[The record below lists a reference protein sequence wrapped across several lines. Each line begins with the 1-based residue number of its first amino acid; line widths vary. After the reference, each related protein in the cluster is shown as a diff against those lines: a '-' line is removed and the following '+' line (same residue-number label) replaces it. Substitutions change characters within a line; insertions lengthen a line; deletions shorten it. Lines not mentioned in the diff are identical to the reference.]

1 MKKLVLPVMFLIALS
16 AIWGFQWKDRNK
28 KVKYQLEI
36 TSLNETEA
44 SFHATL
50 RLGGESIRLNE
61 QKTPYNTSIEASD
74 LEGLVS
80 ATDPVRIILRSKDG
94 KVESDVKT
102 AYIEADGVKKRIMG
116 M

>member
-1 MKKLVLPVMFLIALS
+1 MKKLVLPMLLLIALS

-36 TSLNETEA
+36 TSLSNEATD
-44 SFHATL
+44 FNATL
-50 RLGGESIRLNE
+50 ELGGESIQLKD
-61 QKTPYNTSIEASD
+61 QKTPYNAFLEASD

-80 ATDPVRIILRSKDG
+80 ASAPVKIILKSKNG
-94 KVESDVKT
+94 KLESEITT
-102 AYIEADGVKKRIMG
+102 AYIEADGMNKRILG